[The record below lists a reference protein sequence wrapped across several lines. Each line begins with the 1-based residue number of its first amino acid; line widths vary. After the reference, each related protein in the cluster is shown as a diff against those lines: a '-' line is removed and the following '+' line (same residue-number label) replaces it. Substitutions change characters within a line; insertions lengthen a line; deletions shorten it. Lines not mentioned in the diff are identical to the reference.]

1 MEQRQSAVDHPRS
14 DDTKG
19 RDRHD
24 GESTDTVSELVG
36 TQDAQDAQGQGAAP
50 NAPGGAV
57 PATPPVGDS

>member
-1 MEQRQSAVDHPRS
+1 MEERQSAVDHPRS

-24 GESTDTVSELVG
+24 GETTEGVSGLVG
-36 TQDAQDAQGQGAAP
+36 TADADDAQAQGAAP

-57 PATPPVGDS
+57 PAPPGGGS